1 MLYYFNPLIE
11 DGIFYSCDSLRY
23 SFELPDIDT
32 VESFLSFLSHLPG
45 CTHYHSLKDF
55 DYRYL
60 FVFGI
65 KGLSFS
71 IGLCMNG
78 IKKETVLQGFLDFN
92 PNKILGEIVSTM
104 GNSSFRTVFR
114 TSPIWLLR
122 SLNSTSSWSKGDTLV
137 RMNPSS

>member
-23 SFELPDIDT
+23 SFEFPDTDT

-45 CTHYHSLKDF
+45 STYYQSLKDF

-78 IKKETVLQGFLDFN
+78 VKKETVLQGFLDFN
-92 PNKILGEIVSTM
+92 PNK
-104 GNSSFRTVFR
+104 
-114 TSPIWLLR
+114 
-122 SLNSTSSWSKGDTLV
+122 SK
-137 RMNPSS
+137 